1 MNKINDGV
9 YSITGYTR
17 AYLIDGDDGVTLID
31 TGLPK
36 KEGAVYEGLASIGRT
51 VADLKAIVI
60 THGHTDH
67 FGSAAVIKAESDAHL
82 VCSEID
88 APVVRG
94 EQPTPLPPISDK
106 VTFLKPILKRL
117 PSPTGVPVDEEASGD
132 DRISVA
138 PDLQTIQTPGHTPG
152 HMSLLLERSGGILF
166 VGDAATADKSGV
178 VGRGWM
184 NMKTDTFDASLRKI
198 ASLGFETAY
207 FGHSKPIVSGASS
220 AFERFVETI

>member
-1 MNKINDGV
+1 MNKLNDGV

-17 AYLIDGDDGVTLID
+17 AYLIDGDEGVTLID

-67 FGSAAVIKAESDAHL
+67 FGSAAVIRAESGAHV

-94 EQPTPLPPISDK
+94 EEPTPLPPVANK
-106 VTFLKPILKRL
+106 LTFLKPILKRL
-117 PSPTGVPVDEEASGD
+117 PSPEGVPIDEETSGD
-132 DRISVA
+132 DRISVM
-138 PDLQTIQTPGHTPG
+138 PDLQAIQTPGHTPG
-152 HMSLLLERSGGILF
+152 HMSLLLDRSGGILF
-166 VGDAATADKSGV
+166 VGDAATANKSGEV
-178 VGRGWM
+178 QRGWM
-184 NMKTDTFDASLRKI
+184 NMKTETFDASLRKI
-198 ASLGFETAY
+198 ATLEFDIAY
-207 FGHSKPIVSGASS
+207 FGHSKPIVSEASK
-220 AFERFVETI
+220 AFEEFVETI